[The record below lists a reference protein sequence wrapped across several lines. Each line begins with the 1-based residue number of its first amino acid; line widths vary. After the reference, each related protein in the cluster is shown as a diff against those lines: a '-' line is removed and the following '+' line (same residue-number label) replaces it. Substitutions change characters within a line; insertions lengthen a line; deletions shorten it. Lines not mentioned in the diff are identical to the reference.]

1 MGGATDIQLEKRI
14 FLALVGSCFAGI
26 YGRTHEKLGAVG
38 HVFKNNQPVVL
49 GMYLLFHLCKI
60 KKRKITEH
68 YEIFQDI
75 PYKFACM
82 PTEPLLILNASQ
94 MKQKLNR
101 LAYQVY
107 ENNFEE
113 KELLI
118 CGLAERGYL
127 LAEQLHHILKG
138 ITPFPVSLHKVV
150 VDKENP
156 TSGSVSIQPEA
167 KLKGKSVIL
176 CDDVLYTGRTLAY
189 AALPFLNGNVKK
201 LQCLVLIHRNH
212 LTFPVQP
219 TYIGM
224 SLATTLQEHV
234 NVKFGEQAS
243 VHLV

>member
-1 MGGATDIQLEKRI
+1 MA
-14 FLALVGSCFAGI
+14 S
-26 YGRTHEKLGAVG
+26 
-38 HVFKNNQPVVL
+38 
-49 GMYLLFHLCKI
+49 
-60 KKRKITEH
+60 
-68 YEIFQDI
+68 
-75 PYKFACM
+75 
-82 PTEPLLILNASQ
+82 EPLLILDAAQ
-94 MKQKLNR
+94 MQQKLNR
-101 LAYQVY
+101 LAYQVF

-118 CGLAERGYL
+118 CGLAERGYQ
-127 LAEQLHHILKG
+127 LAGQLHKILKK
-138 ITPFPVSLHKVV
+138 ITPFPVSLHKVIL
-150 VDKENP
+150 DKENL
-156 TSGSVSIQPEA
+156 TAGAVSIEPET
-167 KLKGKSVIL
+167 KLKSKSVIL

-234 NVKFGEQAS
+234 NVKFGEQAG